1 MPISI
6 GPSEIG
12 PIAAVRA
19 VRTQPFAATPERFP
33 PVPPESPGTPEPAV
47 QIEAAAL
54 AAAPPVD
61 SDRVAQI
68 RSALAE
74 GSYPLVPAR
83 IADAM
88 IAAGLRL
95 SLGE

>member
-1 MPISI
+1 MPTT
-6 GPSEIG
+6 IG
-12 PIAAVRA
+12 PIAPVRP
-19 VRTQPFAATPERFP
+19 VRSQYGSPPERQA
-33 PVPPESPGTPEPAV
+33 PEQGGAAPDASV
-47 QIEAAAL
+47 KIEASAL

-61 SDRVAQI
+61 TDRVAAI
-68 RSALAE
+68 RAALAD
-74 GSYPLVPAR
+74 GSYPLVPTR

>member
-1 MPISI
+1 MSTP
-6 GPSEIG
+6 IG
-12 PIAAVRA
+12 PIAPVRP
-19 VRTQPFAATPERFP
+19 VRSSYGPPPERQP
-33 PVPPESPGTPEPAV
+33 AAEPGASV
-47 QIEAAAL
+47 KIEASAL

-61 SDRVAQI
+61 SDRVKAI
-68 RSALAE
+68 RAALAD
-74 GSYPLVPAR
+74 GSYPLVPTR